1 MKTSTERGSHWT
13 ELRNLRID
21 RAAVPPQQN
30 RTKRLI
36 VIGAAVVVVCVIAA
50 IALRAVI
57 RPTPVVETAHAMP
70 VTSASSGT
78 ALSATGYIVA
88 HHKIDVNSK
97 VTGRVKWI
105 GVEKGDHVKAGQ
117 VLVELEDDEF
127 KAQTDEARGQV
138 EAARAYLHELRSGFL
153 PQEIEQARNDLE
165 EVRATTRNDKLSL
178 DRTRYLAQAGV
189 VARQQLDDAEA
200 RYDADQQ
207 KSASLSQS
215 YALKKVGPRTEEIQR
230 AVGSLIAVEGQLEY
244 AQAQV
249 AATKIR
255 APVSGTIL
263 ERTAEK
269 GELVTSTFASAAAGG
284 PLGSVVS
291 LADLKDLQ
299 VELDIAQDEF
309 ARLHPRQHAVVTTD
323 AFPDRK
329 YNGTLAEI
337 SPEANRQKATV
348 QVKVQIDNTDDYLR
362 PDMNAAVQF
371 ISDASPMTEARGGI
385 LIPANAL
392 HSSKG
397 GQYVLVALNDRAVA
411 REVHVIRRRSGLV
424 VVDGLNGGEDVIT
437 DAQPAV
443 KEGDRIRRKQ
453 EK

>member
-1 MKTSTERGSHWT
+1 MKTSAERSRHLAN
-13 ELRNLRID
+13 LRNLRIE
-21 RAAVPPQQN
+21 RTPPPPQQN
-30 RTKRLI
+30 RNKRLI
-36 VIGAAVVVVCVIAA
+36 LIGAAVVVVCGIMA
-50 IALRAVI
+50 IALRAVT
-57 RPTPVVETAHAMP
+57 RPTPVVETARAIAL
-70 VTSASSGT
+70 TSASSGT

-97 VTGRVKWI
+97 VTGRVRWI

-127 KAQTDEARGQV
+127 KAQLNEARGQV
-138 EAARAYLHELRSGFL
+138 RAARAYLHELQSGFL
-153 PQEIEQARNDLE
+153 PQEIEQARNNLE
-165 EVRATTRNDKLSL
+165 EARAITRNDKLSL

-189 VARQQLDDAEA
+189 VARQQFDDAEA

-207 KSASLSQS
+207 TSASLSQA
-215 YALKKVGPRTEEIQR
+215 YALKKLGPRREEIQR
-230 AVGSLIAVEGQLEY
+230 AAGNLAAAEGQLEY
-244 AQAQV
+244 ARAQV

-309 ARLHPRQHAVVTTD
+309 ARLHPHQRAIVTTD

-329 YNGTLAEI
+329 YKSTLAEI

-348 QVKVQIDNTDDYLR
+348 EVKVQIEDADDYLR
-362 PDMNAAVQF
+362 PDMNATVQF
-371 ISDASPMTEARGGI
+371 VSDASTMNETRGGV
-385 LIPANAL
+385 LIPANAVR
-392 HSSKG
+392 SGSG
-397 GQYVLVALNDRAVA
+397 AQYVLVALNDRALA
-411 REVHVIRRRSGLV
+411 REVRIVRRRLELV

-437 DAQPAV
+437 SAQPSV
-443 KEGDRIRRKQ
+443 KDGDRIKRKQ

>member
-1 MKTSTERGSHWT
+1 MKTSAEHSRHLSD
-13 ELRNLRID
+13 LRNLRID
-21 RAAVPPQQN
+21 RTPVPPQQN
-30 RTKRLI
+30 RNKRLI
-36 VIGAAVVVVCVIAA
+36 VMGATVVIVCGIVA
-50 IALRAVI
+50 IALPAVI
-57 RPTPVVETAHAMP
+57 RPTPVVETVRAMA
-70 VTSASSGT
+70 VTSPNPGT

-127 KAQTDEARGQV
+127 KAQLDEAHGQV
-138 EAARAYLHELRSGFL
+138 EAARAYLYELQSGFL
-153 PQEIEQARNDLE
+153 PQEVEQARNDLE
-165 EVRATTRNDKLSL
+165 EVSATTRNDKLSL
-178 DRTRYLAQAGV
+178 DRTRHLAQAGV
-189 VARQQLDDAEA
+189 VARQQLNDAEA
-200 RYDADQQ
+200 RYDADRQ
-207 KSASLSQS
+207 KSASLSQA
-215 YALKKVGPRTEEIQR
+215 YALKKLGPRREEIQR
-230 AVGSLIAVEGQLEY
+230 AAGNLVAAEGQLEY
-244 AQAQV
+244 ARVQV

-263 ERTAEK
+263 ERTAER

-291 LADLKDLQ
+291 LADLKDLR

-309 ARLHPRQHAVVTTD
+309 ARLYPHQHAIVTTD

-348 QVKVQIDNTDDYLR
+348 QVKVQIENADDYLR
-362 PDMNAAVQF
+362 PDMNATVQF
-371 ISDASPMTEARGGI
+371 VSDASPTTETRSGV

-392 HSSKG
+392 HSGSG
-397 GQYVLVALNDRAVA
+397 GQYVLVARNDHATARAV
-411 REVHVIRRRSGLV
+411 RVVQRRSDSF

-437 DAQPAV
+437 NAQPAV
-443 KEGDRIRRKQ
+443 KDGDRIRRKQ